1 MTRVLMA
8 EATDYRS
15 TARVGSHAIARAFV
29 ADGAEVCWIGTPL
42 YPTTLVRSQRE
53 AQTRHRVHVWMR
65 GGETTDERVTEYYP
79 LTLLPVVNRP
89 FFRSRF
95 AAVNTLRATIPP
107 VGRVIRRHGFAT
119 PDLLWLSASRFSFP
133 MMSLV
138 PAQQRAYRMS
148 DDWASFPEV
157 PRALIDLEARI
168 IDSVDA
174 VFVTAQILADRVRA
188 RRPDVVYLPNGVD
201 EAFFSAPTA
210 EDEIVRRLPRPRV
223 VFVGTL
229 GSWVDLDAVAATAR
243 RLPRASILLVG
254 PGQPAGVERLPANVY
269 RTGPVGYERLPA
281 VLHACDVGIIPF
293 RLVPRTEAASSNKL
307 FQYLAAGIPVVASRT
322 YEFDRTGAPATLCD
336 TADDFAEA
344 VASALEHPEAE
355 RPARVAFARQHTW
368 ATRFELVKRTLGI

>member
-1 MTRVLMA
+1 MTRGLMA

-29 ADGAEVCWIGTPL
+29 AGGADVCWVGTPL
-42 YPTTLVRSQRE
+42 YPTTLVRSQPD
-53 AQTRHRVHVWMR
+53 AQTRRRVAIWKH
-65 GGETTDERVTEYYP
+65 GGEITDERVTEYYP

-107 VGRVIRRHGFAT
+107 VGRVMRRHGFST

-138 PAQQRAYRMS
+138 TARRRAYRMS

-174 VFVTAQILADRVRA
+174 VFVTAHVLAERVRA

-201 EAFFSAPTA
+201 EAFFSAPA
-210 EDEIVRRLPRPRV
+210 ADDEIVRRLPRPRI
-223 VFVGTL
+223 VFAGTL
-229 GSWVDLDAVAATAR
+229 GSWVDFDAVAATAR
-243 RLPRASILLVG
+243 RLPNASVVLVG
-254 PGQPAGVERLPANVY
+254 PGEPAGGDRLPANVH
-269 RTGPVGYERLPA
+269 RTGPVEYERLPA
-281 VLHACDVGIIPF
+281 ILHACDVGIIPF
-293 RLVPRTEAASSNKL
+293 RRVPRTEAASSNKL

-322 YEFDRTGAPATLCD
+322 HEFERTEAPATLCD
-336 TADDFAEA
+336 SPGAFADA
-344 VASALEHPEAE
+344 VASALEHPDAG
-355 RPARVAFARQHTW
+355 RSARVAFARQHTW
-368 ATRFELVKRTLGI
+368 ATRFELVQRTLGL